1 MKRKIPISRIP
12 LLTTLAALLT
22 ITLSSCVVEPDDWW
36 SGPPSGWNTFNDTRL
51 AGHWQLVQYNSDPVY
66 DNDANYLYFNGNG
79 AGLYYYLINGYRQT
93 ESIRYWS
100 QNSNTGTS
108 NYQINIQY
116 EFDSPVTEN
125 YWFTHNGNTLWF
137 QWRTSQGV
145 QTSVYDRIPRAPW

>member
-1 MKRKIPISRIP
+1 MKRKIRISRIP
-12 LLTTLAALLT
+12 LLTTLAILLT

-100 QNSNTGTS
+100 QNSNSGTS

-137 QWRTSQGV
+137 QWRTSRGV

>member
-1 MKRKIPISRIP
+1 MKRKIRISRIP
-12 LLTTLAALLT
+12 LLTTLAILLT
-22 ITLSSCVVEPDDWW
+22 ITLSSCVVETDDWW

-100 QNSNTGTS
+100 QNSNSGTS

-137 QWRTSQGV
+137 QWRTSRGV

>member
-1 MKRKIPISRIP
+1 MKRKIRISRIP

-22 ITLSSCVVEPDDWW
+22 ITLSSCVVEPDNWW

-66 DNDANYLYFNGNG
+66 DNDVNYLYFNGNG

-100 QNSNTGTS
+100 QNSNSGTS

-137 QWRTSQGV
+137 QWRTSRGV